1 MENASACWLRVGDD
15 KEARVAHES
24 KEVDSGTVVQFRD
37 LQDADLAQAR
47 QLSAAEGWPH
57 REEDWRFM
65 LQLGE
70 GLAAFDG
77 GQLIGTALAWPF
89 GEAVSTVG
97 MVLVH
102 SQRRGSGL
110 GKALFTR
117 LMARIGAPTVL
128 LHATDQAVPLYR
140 AFDFTPVGQ
149 VRQCQGEAP
158 QQGFALSEDISAVR
172 PLEPSALDDI
182 LELDARATGAD
193 RRDLLSGIARMG
205 RCYGLHGEKGLRGY
219 AVSRPFGRGVQVG
232 PVVADSDAG
241 AVALAAAC
249 LSEVPG
255 GCHLRFD
262 VPAESPLADWV
273 QRRSL
278 PAVGLVTRM
287 QRGPDPLDGR
297 EGALKVHGLASQ
309 ALG

>member
-1 MENASACWLRVGDD
+1 MAHEPKNAKASAVRFVELR
-15 KEARVAHES
+15 
-24 KEVDSGTVVQFRD
+24 
-37 LQDADLAQAR
+37 DADLPQACL
-47 QLSAAEGWPH
+47 LSAAEGWPH

-77 GQLIGTALAWPF
+77 GQLIGTAMAWPF

-102 SQRRGSGL
+102 SQHRGSGL
-110 GKALFTR
+110 GKALFMR
-117 LMARIGAPTVL
+117 LMARIHAPTIL
-128 LHATDQAVPLYR
+128 LHATDQAVSLYR
-140 AFDFTPVGQ
+140 AFDFKPVGQ

-158 QQGFALSEDISAVR
+158 QQGFARSEDICAVR
-172 PLEPSALDDI
+172 ILEPSALEDI
-182 LELDARATGAD
+182 VELDARATGAD
-193 RRDLLSGIARMG
+193 RRDLLSGISRMG
-205 RCYGLHGEKGLRGY
+205 CFYGLHGENGLRGY

-249 LSEVPG
+249 LSEAPG
-255 GCHLRFD
+255 GCHVRFD

-273 QRRSL
+273 QAQGL

-297 EGALKVHGLASQ
+297 EGALQVHGLASQ

>member
-1 MENASACWLRVGDD
+1 M
-15 KEARVAHES
+15 AHEPM
-24 KEVDSGTVVQFRD
+24 EADAGVVRFSE
-37 LQDADLAQAR
+37 LQEADLHQAR

-77 GQLIGTALAWPF
+77 EKLIGTAMAWPF

-102 SQRRGSGL
+102 PRRRGSGM
-110 GKALFTR
+110 GKALFKR
-117 LMARIGAPTVL
+117 LMDRIAAPSIQ
-128 LHATDQAVPLYR
+128 LHATEQAAPLYR
-140 AFDFTPVGQ
+140 AFEFMPVGQ

-158 QQGFALSEDISAVR
+158 SQGFALSEDRTGVR
-172 PLEPSALDDI
+172 VLKPSALDEI
-182 LELDARATGAD
+182 LALDARATGAD
-193 RRDLLSGIARMG
+193 RSDLLTGIARMG
-205 RCYGLHGEKGLRGY
+205 RCYGLPDESGLHGY
-219 AVSRPFGRGVQVG
+219 AISRPFGRGIQVG

-255 GCHLRFD
+255 GCHVRFD
-262 VPAESPLADWV
+262 VPVDSPLADWV
-273 QRRSL
+273 QRQGL

-287 QRGPDPLDGR
+287 QRGPDPRQDNGS
-297 EGALKVHGLASQ
+297 AMTVHGLASQ